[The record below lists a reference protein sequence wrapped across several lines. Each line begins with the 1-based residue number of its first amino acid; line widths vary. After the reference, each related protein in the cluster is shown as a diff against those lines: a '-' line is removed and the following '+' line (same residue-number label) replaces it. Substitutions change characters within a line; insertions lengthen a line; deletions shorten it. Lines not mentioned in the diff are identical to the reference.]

1 MRDEKNLLLDEI
13 KGKLQKSNSF
23 IITRYSKLTP
33 NTAHELR
40 ARLLKMGAELEVVKK
55 RVFVKAAESFGV
67 ALNVDDMQGHIGV
80 VFSSQDALEAVK
92 AVIEFSK
99 SNEKIVD
106 VIAGRV
112 DGESYNAVQMKTL
125 SELPSKDEMRAQLLG
140 LFEAPMAQTLAV
152 VDALLCSPLY
162 CLENK
167 AQQE

>member
-33 NTAHELR
+33 NVSHELR

-67 ALNVDDMQGHIGV
+67 TLNVDEMQGHIGV

-92 AVIEFSK
+92 AVIAFGK
-99 SNEKIVD
+99 GNEKIVD

-112 DGESYNAVQMKTL
+112 DGESYNAVQMKAL

-152 VDALLCSPLY
+152 VEALLCSPLY

-167 AQQE
+167 AKQE

>member
-1 MRDEKNLLLDEI
+1 MRKEKNLLLDEI
-13 KGKLQKSNSF
+13 KGKLNKANSF
-23 IITRYSKLTP
+23 IITRYSKLAP
-33 NTAHELR
+33 NTSHELR
-40 ARLLKMGAELEVVKK
+40 AKLVKMGAELEVVKK

-67 ALNVDDMQGHIGV
+67 PLNVDEMAGHIGV
-80 VFSSQDALEAVK
+80 VFSSSDALEAVK
-92 AVIEFSK
+92 AVLAFGK
-99 SNEKIVD
+99 DNDKIID

-112 DGESYNAVQMKTL
+112 DGATYNAVQMKTL

-152 VDALLCSPLY
+152 MDALLCSVPY

>member
-13 KGKLQKSNSF
+13 KNKLEKSNSF
-23 IITRYSKLTP
+23 IITRYSKLAP
-33 NTAHELR
+33 NTSYELR
-40 ARLLKMGAELEVVKK
+40 AKLVKMGAELEVVKK

-67 ALNVDDMQGHIGV
+67 SLNVDDMQGHIGV
-80 VFSSQDALEAVK
+80 VFSKEDALEAVK
-92 AVIEFSK
+92 TVLAFGK
-99 SNEKIVD
+99 ANDKIVD

-112 DGESYNAVQMKTL
+112 DGMTYNAVEMKTL

-167 AQQE
+167 AKQE